1 MKENAMPIGFIQPT
15 MKVLEDQRVTPSEI
29 SWLIQELLMVIAL
42 AVMMT
47 AFWELVEEGME
58 W

>member
-1 MKENAMPIGFIQPT
+1 MTIDFIPPT
-15 MKVLEDQRVTPSEI
+15 LQVLEDQRVTPDEI
-29 SWLIQELLMVIAL
+29 SWLTQELLLVIIV

-47 AFWELVEEGME
+47 AFWNMIEEGIE